1 MRLFLRKCLAVS
13 ALVGAA
19 IFLQVPA
26 ANADLVQQTAAAQK
40 ESAKTNSARESRF
53 SETEQQ
59 LSEKL
64 KVLKSQ
70 RLALE
75 AETDALSDTFSDN
88 EQTLASLEETLR
100 LEAGSLGEVFGV
112 VRQVGRELNS
122 EQAGLPAAIGTPL
135 ASSLDTISDASALPS
150 LAILQSFA
158 QGLEKTLTNSAHI
171 GQITLDV
178 RDDNGAIAPEAVTR
192 VGNVAL
198 LNDKGYL
205 DWDASSQQANTLPQ
219 VHGVKPPQVQA
230 LNAGEMI
237 ALDPSRG
244 EVIKRL
250 ADKPT
255 LQQRIAQGGLVGG
268 VIIALLCV
276 GIAIA
281 LVRGAVMFRARAQMN
296 AQLKVPRKPADNP
309 LGRVLKVYYDEPDRA
324 LETLELRLLEAVMDE
339 QEGFEKGLSMLKL
352 LAALAPMLGLLGTVT
367 GMIETFQVITE
378 YGNGNPSI
386 MAGGIST
393 ALITT
398 VMGLVAAIPLLL
410 AHNVLSSQADTL
422 RGMLEKTGVSL
433 IAEQAEMNH
442 DIMPVGQA
450 V

>member
-1 MRLFLRKCLAVS
+1 MRLFLRKRLAVS
-13 ALVGAA
+13 ALAGAA
-19 IFLQVPA
+19 LLLQVPA

-53 SETEQQ
+53 SATEQQ

-64 KVLKSQ
+64 KVLQAQ
-70 RLALE
+70 RRALE
-75 AETDALSDTFSDN
+75 AETDTLSGTFSDN
-88 EQTLASLEETLR
+88 EQILAGLEETLR

-122 EQAGLPAAIGTPL
+122 EQSGLPAAIGTPL
-135 ASSLDTISDASALPS
+135 ASSLDTISDASTLPS
-150 LAILQSFA
+150 LAILESFA
-158 QGLEKTLTNSAHI
+158 QGLEQTLTNSAHI

-205 DWDASSQQANTLPQ
+205 DWDASNQQANSLPL
-219 VHGVKPPQVQA
+219 VHGVNPPKVQP
-230 LNAGEMI
+230 LSAGEMI

-281 LVRGAVMFRARAQMN
+281 LVRGVVMFRARAQMN
-296 AQLKVPRKPADNP
+296 AQLKAPGKPADNP
-309 LGRVLKVYYDEPDRA
+309 LGRVLRVYYDEPDRA
-324 LETLELRLLEAVMDE
+324 LETLELRLLEA
-339 QEGFEKGLSMLKL
+339 
-352 LAALAPMLGLLGTVT
+352 
-367 GMIETFQVITE
+367 
-378 YGNGNPSI
+378 
-386 MAGGIST
+386 
-393 ALITT
+393 
-398 VMGLVAAIPLLL
+398 
-410 AHNVLSSQADTL
+410 
-422 RGMLEKTGVSL
+422 
-433 IAEQAEMNH
+433 
-442 DIMPVGQA
+442 
-450 V
+450 